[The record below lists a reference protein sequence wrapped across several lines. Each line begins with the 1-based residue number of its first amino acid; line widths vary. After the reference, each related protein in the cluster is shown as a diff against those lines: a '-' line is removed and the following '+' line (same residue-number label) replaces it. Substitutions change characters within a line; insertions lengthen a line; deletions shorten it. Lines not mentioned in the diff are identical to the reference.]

1 MEDSVECVKPSF
13 LWHTPEA
20 GMTAQRTC
28 RSPMNDPT
36 QPPLQPRVRAQFRN
50 VEVSVRTG
58 THLLAGTDAPVW
70 IQLAGVR
77 RRTQWYRLRP
87 QSGNFERATTE
98 TFTLAFAEAVDPG
111 DVTVVNVQI
120 GAGGLLGGW
129 SLEYIQIDDKVHHF
143 DAWLALDEPPYRL
156 DASSVHD
163 TAARAYDV
171 VVQTSDAF
179 LAGTDSPIFLQVIGT
194 VTSTPWIRLHE
205 PEHRAF
211 RTGSTDHFREWS
223 EDVGIVVGAAL
234 RHNNDGVAAGW
245 RVDWLDVDG
254 RRLQFDRW
262 LAADEGDGRLDAFA
276 RHRPW
281 LRVTRPLQLSLTTFA
296 GLRERAEAALQDDIR
311 HANRSFGRYGVT
323 IERAPAAHD
332 VLLDHEQWITFQA
345 RHAETEVLAAELA
358 RLRGER
364 VAHAHQRTL
373 PVFYVGG
380 FEHQTGRYP
389 DVSRSPWGVFLSLR
403 QRTSATLAHEL
414 GRFFGLHAT
423 TGTAVEGVEV
433 GERRIY
439 PNPHDVME
447 GDPHNVMSDSALP
460 LNLQGFTNGQFEAMV
475 LGLMRYVT

>member
-1 MEDSVECVKPSF
+1 MEDSGECVKPSF
-13 LWHTPEA
+13 IRHTPNA
-20 GMTAQRTC
+20 GTTAQQTF
-28 RSPMNDPT
+28 RSDMSDHPE
-36 QPPLQPRVRAQFRN
+36 QPDLPRVRTHFRAIK
-50 VEVSVRTG
+50 VAVRTG

-70 IQLAGVR
+70 IQLVGEL

-87 QSGNFERATTE
+87 ETGVFARATTE
-98 TFTLAFAEAVDPG
+98 TFTLTVASAVDPG

-129 SLEYIQIDDKVHHF
+129 ALDYIQVDDDVHRF

-211 RTGSTDHFREWS
+211 RTGGTDHFREWS
-223 EDVGIVVGAAL
+223 EDVGVVVGAWL
-234 RHNNDGVAAGW
+234 RHNNDGLAAGW
-245 RVDWLDVDG
+245 RVDWLDIDG
-254 RRLQFDRW
+254 RRCVFDRW
-262 LAADEGDGRLDAFA
+262 LANDEGDGRIDAFA

-281 LRVTRPLQLSLTTFA
+281 LHATRPLRLSLTTFVD
-296 GLRERAEAALQDDIR
+296 LRERAEAALQDDIH
-311 HANRSFGRYGVT
+311 HANLFFSRYGVT
-323 IERAPAAHD
+323 IERAPIAHD
-332 VLLDHEQWITFQA
+332 VLLHHEPWITFQA
-345 RHAETEVLAAELA
+345 RHAESEVLAAELA
-358 RLRGER
+358 RLRSER

-373 PVFYVGG
+373 PAFYVGG
-380 FEHQTGRYP
+380 FEHQAGRYP
-389 DVSRSPWGVFLSLR
+389 DVSRSPWGVFLSLHR
-403 QRTSATLAHEL
+403 RTAATLTHEL

-423 TGTAVEGVEV
+423 TGAATEGVEV
-433 GERRIY
+433 RERRTH

-460 LNLQGFTNGQFEAMV
+460 LNRQGFTNGQFEAMV